1 MYQELYDSTHIIVT
15 IGSQALPALS
25 RVPFVWYLEARRYN
39 VEG

>member
-25 RVPFVWYLEARRYN
+25 RVPFCLVFGSSP
-39 VEG
+39 V